1 MPNDFYGEHS
11 WGHAGPY
18 TKAYATFG
26 PQGYVGPITVTHP
39 NGQTKVI
46 MVEAVVAPEVGP
58 SDQEVEAAV
67 IAALSELG
75 TLPALWDWKKAL
87 PWIGM
92 GVIGLLAIIFVAT
105 LPKKK

>member
-1 MPNDFYGEHS
+1 AEFPEG
-11 WGHAGPY
+11 
-18 TKAYATFG
+18 YA
-26 PQGYVGPITVTHP
+26 GPITVTHP
-39 NGQTKVI
+39 NGQSKI
-46 MVEAVVAPEVGP
+46 IIVEAICAPEGSGLGP

-75 TLPALWDWKKAL
+75 TLPALVDWKKYL

-105 LPKKK
+105 LPKK